1 MQSSNPYPEPG
12 LNPAGPFEQLAGWLA
27 GATIQVLLGLVIGM
41 IAARLMRG
49 RHLHWSWAAGALAIV
64 LLSRP
69 VFAEFDPD
77 IGSSCAWRCDE
88 GSALTP

>member
-69 VFAEFDPD
+69 VF
-77 IGSSCAWRCDE
+77 GSSTLTLGVA
-88 GSALTP
+88 ALGAATRGQR